1 MLQFSLLDPYRA
13 LLSIVSP
20 IILLLF
26 LVILVSI
33 FIIVLI
39 SVVLI
44 PICLLLQLFILKLL
58 PRLLSR
64 LQKLLFELIEL
75 ELKLGLLFI
84 PAKFL
89 KHNFLLREIQLG
101 LLVVIL
107 PGLAGVDG
115 DEFTQFTLPADD
127 VKHVGDGL
135 QIARFRFPI
144 VVVSDAD
151 DYLHVRCSLLNFIE
165 PNIDSALLEFKIL
178 GNTLLQGV
186 VIKEGFCLVSLVT
199 HDVIQSKLRFPDQDV
214 TSEVNS
220 ISIIAAQLQLLL
232 LSSDVE
238 DRYFYEQSLEV
249 DCLEHEGLQEDW
261 LVLTDDNLAS
271 RFLLPN

>member
-89 KHNFLLREIQLG
+89 KHNFLFSEIQLC
-101 LLVVIL
+101 LLVVVL
-107 PGLAGVDG
+107 SGLAGIDG
-115 DEFTQFTLPADD
+115 DELTQLTLPADD
-127 VKHVGDGL
+127 VEHVGDGL

-178 GNTLLQGV
+178 GDTLLQGV
-186 VIKEGFCLVSLVT
+186 VIKEAFCLISLVT
-199 HDVIQSKLRFPDQDV
+199 HDIIQAKLGFPDQNV

-220 ISIIAAQLQLLL
+220 ISIIAAHL
-232 LSSDVE
+232 
-238 DRYFYEQSLEV
+238 
-249 DCLEHEGLQEDW
+249 
-261 LVLTDDNLAS
+261 
-271 RFLLPN
+271 